1 MKEKELKSSSDSE
14 FRFNTNESELSSRIK
29 KLMKDD
35 SNVAFAKKVGMS
47 ESSVRQL
54 LKGGSPNL
62 DTLSKIARAC
72 GVTNSWLIGDA
83 PIDLTHQDDVVT
95 LNSPATPLNVAQTQT
110 QYSNPKQYADTLYI
124 EHYTQARAAAGS
136 GQVTPTDQLMVNLAV
151 NAADWRNY
159 VGADHKNIKVIT
171 VYGDSMMPTLAHG
184 DQILVD
190 TACHAFIDDAIYVI
204 EQGDLLRVKRVKL
217 KLDGNILVKSDN
229 TNGFEVEE
237 YSAATA
243 SQFNIIGKVI
253 PFKFGKFNL

>member
-95 LNSPATPLNVAQTQT
+95 LNSPATPLNVAQTQSIF
-110 QYSNPKQYADTLYI
+110 QS
-124 EHYTQARAAAGS
+124 
-136 GQVTPTDQLMVNLAV
+136 
-151 NAADWRNY
+151 
-159 VGADHKNIKVIT
+159 
-171 VYGDSMMPTLAHG
+171 
-184 DQILVD
+184 
-190 TACHAFIDDAIYVI
+190 
-204 EQGDLLRVKRVKL
+204 
-217 KLDGNILVKSDN
+217 
-229 TNGFEVEE
+229 
-237 YSAATA
+237 
-243 SQFNIIGKVI
+243 
-253 PFKFGKFNL
+253 